1 MIYMEQKVEDFL
13 KDLTDNEIFDI
24 DFHLGSEIKRRIV
37 ELLKKHGCT
46 SVYLSEDSDVGISV
60 NDSYGTHRWEEDE
73 LDRWVNVR
81 EAGYIDVFE
90 GGKVYHDILY
100 IITDKNEQ
108 YSDEELNNYSIW
120 DLYKAIKEVF
130 EKDYSNDNSK

>member
-1 MIYMEQKVEDFL
+1 MKQKAEDFL
-13 KDLTDNEIFDI
+13 KGLTDKEIFDI

-46 SVYLSEDSDVGISV
+46 SVYLSEDSDAGISV
-60 NDSYGTHRWEEDE
+60 NDSYGTHRWGEGEF
-73 LDRWVNVR
+73 DRWVDVR
-81 EAGYIDVFE
+81 EVGYTDIFE

-100 IITDKNEQ
+100 IITDKDEQ
-108 YSDEELNNYSIW
+108 FSNEELNDYTIW
-120 DLYKAIKEVF
+120 DLYIAIKEVF